1 MVLQF
6 GMTYLT
12 ILIQLKILKLL
23 KWQKC
28 GRSPFVI
35 YRIQQC
41 VKIRVLYN
49 IFSYLEIFVWFG
61 CKNFYLEVWRLT
73 KAGLCQ
79 FFMKSNLQNF
89 IYKIANT
96 MRIKKVPTVYFPLS
110 RQFLSKTINFF
121 NMWDPAILEKNVIEK
136 KMVYRGGCCKKSW
149 QRKIIHSC
157 IIFSYFL
164 HPLPD
169 FSAKCTM
176 FCCMHVPFR

>member
-6 GMTYLT
+6 GMTHLT

-79 FFMKSNLQNF
+79 FFMKSKT
-89 IYKIANT
+89 Y
-96 MRIKKVPTVYFPLS
+96 RILFTKSQIQCELKRFQLYISHYPGSFFPKQSIFSICEILLFLRKMLS
-110 RQFLSKTINFF
+110 RKRWSTEEAAAKN
-121 NMWDPAILEKNVIEK
+121 PGKEKLF
-136 KMVYRGGCCKKSW
+136 
-149 QRKIIHSC
+149 IH
-157 IIFSYFL
+157 
-164 HPLPD
+164 
-169 FSAKCTM
+169 
-176 FCCMHVPFR
+176 V